1 MNIYEIIEKRRSVRV
16 YKDEPIPEESLKR
29 ILEAGRLAPSA
40 HNSQEYKF
48 IIIKDT
54 KRKRELAKAASTQR
68 FIAQAPVII
77 AAVSLN
83 PEYLLSSGVP
93 SYGLDLGVALD
104 HMTLAAVEEKLGTC
118 WIGSFSQEDVQRIL
132 NIPDKCKVA
141 VFLTL
146 GYPDDAPS
154 PKSRKKIED
163 LVCYETFS
171 E

>member
-16 YKDEPIPEESLKR
+16 YRDEPVPEESLKR

-54 KRKRELAKAASTQR
+54 KKKRELAKAASTQK

-93 SYGLDLGVALD
+93 SYALDLGIAFD
-104 HMTLAAVEEKLGTC
+104 HMTLAAMEEKLGTC
-118 WIGSFSQEDVQRIL
+118 WIGSFSQEDVQSIL
-132 NIPDKCKVA
+132 NIPDKCKVVA
-141 VFLTL
+141 FLTL

-154 PKSRKKIED
+154 PKSRKKTEE